1 MSRVS
6 WEEVRAKARKHFG
19 ITRLRPG
26 QRELI
31 EAVLAGRDALGVLPT
46 GAGKSLC
53 YELPALVL
61 PGLVVVVSPLIAL
74 MRDQFEH
81 MTEADLQ
88 AARLDSTVPAGQQRE
103 DEHAISQGARNVVL
117 VTPERLANPEH
128 LEPLKRSGV
137 SLFVVDEAHCV
148 SHWGHDFRPA
158 YLELKQAVAALGRP
172 PVLAVTATAPPDR
185 TRDILESLGIPD
197 ARIVRTGIERENLF
211 FEVHATVNR
220 SEKQSQLLSFLRSE
234 AGQVIVY
241 AATVRGA
248 DELHGWLGGEGLTVA
263 RYHGRLR
270 AAEREEAYV
279 RFMEGKDRII
289 VATNAFG
296 LGVDKPDVRAVI
308 HWNFPA
314 SLESY
319 YQEAGRAGRDGRPAR
334 CTLLYRLE
342 DKRVWSFLLGG
353 RYPRAEEVR
362 RFLEALDEA
371 PRGVDSPAHLA
382 GASDLSPR
390 RAGALVSSLV
400 SMGALERSGTRVGL
414 RGSLTGDARESFLAT
429 YDDLASADR
438 DRLATMMRYAETA
451 MCRMQFL
458 REYFGEATGEPCG
471 HCDNCAQPRARIEPA
486 RPARRPRR
494 RSPAPAQIAVGDVVR
509 HPLFGSGEVLE
520 AHGEELRVAFAHGE
534 ERRLLRS
541 FVKPVRK
548 PPPN

>member
-1 MSRVS
+1 MSRVR
-6 WEEVRAKARKHFG
+6 WEELWAKARKHFG

-31 EAVLAGRDALGVLPT
+31 EAVLAGHDALGVLPT

-88 AARLDSTVPAGQQRE
+88 AARLDSTVSVEQQRQ
-103 DEHAISQGARNVVL
+103 DEHAIRHGARNVVL

-197 ARIVRTGIERENLF
+197 ARVVRTGIERDNLF

-220 SEKQSQLLSFLRSE
+220 SEKESQLLTLLRSE
-234 AGQVIVY
+234 PGQVIVY
-241 AATVRGA
+241 TATVRRTE
-248 DELHGWLGGEGLTVA
+248 ELHGWLTGEGLAVA

-270 AAEREEAYV
+270 GTEREEAYV
-279 RFMEGKDRII
+279 RFMEDKDRII

-319 YQEAGRAGRDGRPAR
+319 YQEAGRAGRDGRSAR

-353 RYPRAEEVR
+353 RYPRAGEVR
-362 RFLEALDEA
+362 RFLEALDKA
-371 PRGVDSPAHLA
+371 PRGIDSPAHLA
-382 GASDLSPR
+382 AASELSPR
-390 RAGALVSSLV
+390 RAAALVSSLV
-400 SMGALERSGTRVGL
+400 SVGALDRRGTRVRL
-414 RGSLTGDARESFLAT
+414 RDNLTGDARESFLAT
-429 YDDLASADR
+429 YDELASADR

-458 REYFGEATGEPCG
+458 REYFGEATGGPCG
-471 HCDNCAQPRARIEPA
+471 HCDNCARPRERTIRAHS
-486 RPARRPRR
+486 ARRTRR
-494 RSPAPAQIAVGDVVR
+494 RSPAPAEFAVGDMVQ

-534 ERRLLRS
+534 ERRMLSS
-541 FVKPVRK
+541 FVRPVWK
-548 PPPN
+548 SSPS